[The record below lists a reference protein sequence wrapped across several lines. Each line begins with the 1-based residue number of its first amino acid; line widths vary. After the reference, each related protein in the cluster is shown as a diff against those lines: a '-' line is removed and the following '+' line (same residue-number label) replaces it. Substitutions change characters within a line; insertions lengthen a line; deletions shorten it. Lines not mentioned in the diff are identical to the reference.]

1 MLAIDCFTSRP
12 IPSVLPRCLPASAPK
27 SSLLPSDCVVT
38 ALRLAAALHN
48 TGQSLY
54 LPLPLSLI
62 HTPPRPSSPFFL
74 LVMDPSG
81 SSAETN
87 LYNIT
92 QHRLHMSI

>member
-54 LPLPLSLI
+54 LPLSLI

-81 SSAETN
+81 SSAEPC
-87 LYNIT
+87 LYNII
-92 QHRLHMSI
+92 QYPLHQST